1 VDLETLVRDAAVL
14 ALPFQPVCQPDCPG
28 LDPKTGERLTVS
40 TGTEQAAPIDP
51 RWSALQNI
59 TDQDG
64 TEESRAAEKE
74 ES

>member
-14 ALPFQPVCQPDCPG
+14 SLPFQPVCQPDCPG
-28 LDPKTGERLTVS
+28 LDPETGERLTES

-64 TEESRAAEKE
+64 TEESHAVEKE